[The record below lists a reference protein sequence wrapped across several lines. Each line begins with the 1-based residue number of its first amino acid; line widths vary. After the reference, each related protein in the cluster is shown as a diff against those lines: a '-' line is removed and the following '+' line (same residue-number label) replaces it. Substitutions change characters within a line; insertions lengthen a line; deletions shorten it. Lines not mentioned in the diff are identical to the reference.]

1 MSQAAPQV
9 ESAGE
14 VRKRVARLKKEIDS
28 SYIQL
33 GKDFYLIYHRRLFQN
48 WGYDSFTDY
57 VETEV
62 GMAKQRAERC
72 RRIWTKFVKECGVKP
87 KELDGIGYTNALLLL
102 PVVKS
107 DNVKHWIDTA
117 KGIKRDEFD
126 KVVSRDPLTYRDLDL
141 AISAAKSPSAAAVAD
156 LPVAGTPPEPEN
168 PGEEIDT
175 TPGSPMP
182 PVPAGRRRLA
192 VNMHP
197 SQYKVVDAA
206 IAEAR
211 RTKPEEMAEN
221 EALAHVATEFLAARM
236 SKEEKPLVRV
246 QFLLANLETSY
257 GGKFVWVNDPAAA
270 AFLGDCMEQR
280 PDLFSEPV
288 ENKE

>member
-1 MSQAAPQV
+1 LTQTAPQV

-14 VRKRVARLKKEIDS
+14 VRKRVRRLKKEIDS

-33 GKDFYLIYHRRLFQN
+33 GKDFYLIYHRRLYQK
-48 WGYDSFTDY
+48 WGFDSFTDY
-57 VETEV
+57 VEEEV

-102 PVVKS
+102 SVVKS
-107 DNVKHWIDTA
+107 DNVKKWIDTA

-126 KVVSRDPLTYRDLDL
+126 KVVSREPLSYRDLET
-141 AISAAKSPSAAAVAD
+141 AIAAAKSPSASAVAD
-156 LPVAGTPPEPEN
+156 LPVAGVVPEPD
-168 PGEEIDT
+168 PVPAQTDD
-175 TPGSPMP
+175 TPGSSLP

-192 VNMHP
+192 VNCHP
-197 SQYKVVDAA
+197 SQYKVIDAA
-206 IAEAR
+206 ISEAK

-270 AFLGDCMEQR
+270 TFLGDCMKQR

-288 ENKE
+288 ENEE